1 MANVRKSKNKNDS
14 EHCLR
19 SDEDEAA
26 IRELLSR
33 IGDKWSVLVI
43 VALAKSPKHRA
54 RFSELRKMIPGISQ
68 RMLTATL
75 RSLERDGLL
84 IRELFPEVPPR
95 VEYELTPLGFSL
107 LDTLKRLV
115 AWVSK
120 NWLEVREA
128 RNKFDLVKK
137 Q

>member
-1 MANVRKSKNKNDS
+1 MAKERKPMSLNHSDP
-14 EHCLR
+14 CLR
-19 SDEDEAA
+19 NDEDEAA

-43 VALAKSPKHRA
+43 VALAKSPKRRA
-54 RFSELRKMIPGISQ
+54 RFSVLEKMIPGISQ

-120 NWLEVREA
+120 NWLEVKEA
-128 RNKFDLVKK
+128 RKKFDLVKK
-137 Q
+137 K